1 MSGQE
6 KILDSL
12 ILELRRGTLVLSVLS
27 QLKTPHYGYSLSSKL
42 KEKGL
47 NIEQNTLYP
56 LLRRLEK
63 QNLLDSR
70 WALEESRQRRY
81 YVLSDLGK
89 EILEKLTKE
98 WNDMGSIMNR
108 LLMEEEEGQK

>member
-1 MSGQE
+1 MDGQE

-12 ILELRRGTLVLSVLS
+12 ILELRRGTIVLSVLS
-27 QLKTPHYGYSLSSKL
+27 QLKIPHYGYSLSSKL

-63 QNLLDSR
+63 QNLLDSS
-70 WALEESRQRRY
+70 WELEESRQRRY
-81 YVLSDLGK
+81 YVLSDFGK

-108 LLMEEEEGQK
+108 LLSEEEAGQQ